1 MREKRLVAVIDRL
14 KTRITPAC
22 AGKTLPFFGEC
33 TTSQDHPRVCGK
45 NLSSKAASQRM
56 VGSPPRVR
64 EKPTPLTVESQDY
77 RITPACAG
85 KTYINFL
92 FQDLQWDHPRVCG
105 KNNSIHELEFSI
117 PGSPPRVREKL
128 VWDFKSWLWLRITPA
143 CAGKTTTL
151 HNRSK
156 LL

>member
-1 MREKRLVAVIDRL
+1 MCGKNTACLISPWTILGSPPRVREKPNIKLIAEYSGGITPACAGKTYSMRTCKRLSRDHPRVCGKNDNKVIDTEKVLGSPPRVREKRLVAVIDRL

-64 EKPTPLTVESQDY
+64 EKQQYP
-77 RITPACAG
+77 
-85 KTYINFL
+85 
-92 FQDLQWDHPRVCG
+92 
-105 KNNSIHELEFSI
+105 
-117 PGSPPRVREKL
+117 
-128 VWDFKSWLWLRITPA
+128 
-143 CAGKTTTL
+143 
-151 HNRSK
+151 
-156 LL
+156 

>member
-105 KNNSIHELEFSI
+105 KNRSEKCPWCVHS
-117 PGSPPRVREKL
+117 GSPPRVREKQNSETQL
-128 VWDFKSWLWLRITPA
+128 IDKTRITPA
-143 CAGKTTTL
+143 CAGKTRL
-151 HNRSK
+151 A
-156 LL
+156 